1 MGGMGGF
8 NPYAGY
14 GGGNPYGGGGYQ
26 AAYPV
31 NPYTLQPSPCT
42 LLPTLLTQTLHPTP
56 YTALSLARSLPLSQ
70 VLTSNP

>member
-31 NPYTLQPSPCT
+31 NPYTSH
-42 LLPTLLTQTLHPTP
+42 PTPYNLHPAP
-56 YTALSLARSLPLSQ
+56 YTALSLARSPPLSQ
-70 VLTSNP
+70 ILTSNP